1 MPALVNAN
9 FRKALNTYLRA
20 SAHLVDILA
29 KEEPATLA
37 EARPSRRKVRSDW
50 GSNLPPLNSVG
61 TEKSDPDR
69 ASPAMSSHETVRIY
83 VAGCDGLK
91 ALAREFS
98 LPLFKISTTRSD
110 LLQRLAVLGADQYA
124 ANYRHGRKMITE
136 PGFNRWSLT
145 TLDFDLPKSLNS
157 PIWIEPRALRVRLPR
172 SLSADDFER
181 LVRDALAG
189 ISLATW
195 LETADGQRHFAEL
208 GIDLARAQRYT
219 PYAYGAKSRVSPAEE
234 IYIFRRAD
242 MPQLC
247 KIIESVAS
255 GS

>member
-1 MPALVNAN
+1 MPASVNAN

-29 KEEPATLA
+29 KEESATLA
-37 EARPSRRKVRSDW
+37 EARPRRRKVRSDW

-98 LPLFKISTTRSD
+98 LPLFKIGTTRGD

-157 PIWIEPRALRVRLPR
+157 PIWINPVLCASACPVRSRRMISNALCAMRSPGFLWRPGSKLPMA
-172 SLSADDFER
+172 S
-181 LVRDALAG
+181 G
-189 ISLATW
+189 ISRNSESFGTSSALHALCLWREFTRFACGRNLYLPPRGHAATVQ
-195 LETADGQRHFAEL
+195 DH
-208 GIDLARAQRYT
+208 
-219 PYAYGAKSRVSPAEE
+219 
-234 IYIFRRAD
+234 
-242 MPQLC
+242 
-247 KIIESVAS
+247 
-255 GS
+255 